1 MTEKEA
7 LKLIAQGGP
16 QELVAWVDTNVE
28 DEKRLKRI
36 LRRGYVTR
44 FQDGFE
50 YRGAVIWAQRE
61 VARRALQDG

>member
-7 LKLIAQGGP
+7 LELIAHGGP
-16 QELVAWVDTNVE
+16 QELIAWIDANVE
-28 DEKRLKRI
+28 EEKRLKRI

-61 VARRALQDG
+61 VARSVLQDG